1 MSPMMDA
8 MKAMSHARME
18 MERVASAKG
27 SPRMLLGRNFA
38 ILLCFHGHSGSWVM
52 KIVRYRSPEM
62 REKERMR
69 SR

>member
-38 ILLCFHGHSGSWVM
+38 ILDVLSRTLGFVGM
-52 KIVRYRSPEM
+52 KIARYKVTVDGDGR
-62 REKERMR
+62 RECDR
-69 SR
+69 